1 MKKHQKHAKLAKPE
15 MGAFGRNEIAFVGA
29 PCDLI
34 QEICHKLMSG
44 LDVINCTYIDADHAF
59 GDSDVEGLTSNA
71 LIDKIKFYRHDKKEM
86 NDFDK
91 KVSLFNQDLIL
102 VNGNHFEAQ
111 KQLVFIHPK
120 KEASLKKRIDQL
132 TNVQAYIFCENVEK
146 PFDWLIELIGAK
158 ALIKLENLSEI
169 SNLILKSI
177 QKPTIKGLIL
187 AGGKSQRMGRDKGL
201 IEYHGQSQV
210 DYLLAEFSKAGIEAF
225 VSCRPD
231 QYEDYERITDKFEGL
246 GPYGAI
252 LSAFQSDPNSG
263 WLVAACD
270 LPLVN
275 AGTFEI
281 LKTQRDSTKLAT
293 CFYNPETDFPDP
305 LITLWEPKSYMR
317 LLEFLALGYSCP
329 RKVLINSD
337 VKMVKLENPE
347 ILKNVNTPEEKE
359 NYISSKS

>member
-29 PCDLI
+29 PCDLV
-34 QEICHKLMSG
+34 QEICHKLIPDLG
-44 LDVINCTYIDADHAF
+44 IIKCTYIDADHAF
-59 GDSDVEGLTSNA
+59 GDTEIPAISTNE

-91 KVSLFNQDLIL
+91 KIALNDQDLIL

-132 TNVQAYIFCENVEK
+132 TDVQAYILCEDVEK
-146 PFDWLIELIGAK
+146 PFDWLVDSKGEKPVL
-158 ALIKLENLSEI
+158 KLETLSEI
-169 SNLILKSI
+169 ANLILKSI
-177 QKPTIKGLIL
+177 QKPLIKGLVL
-187 AGGKSQRMGRDKGL
+187 AGGKSQRMGTDKGQ

-210 DYLLAEFSKAGIEAF
+210 DYLLAEFSKAGIDAF
-225 VSCRPD
+225 VSCRPE

-252 LSAFQSDPNSG
+252 LSAFQSDPNSA

-270 LPLVN
+270 LPLIDST
-275 AGTFEI
+275 TFEL
-281 LKTQRDSTKLAT
+281 LKTQRDQSKLAT

-317 LLEFLALGYSCP
+317 LLEFLAFGYSCP